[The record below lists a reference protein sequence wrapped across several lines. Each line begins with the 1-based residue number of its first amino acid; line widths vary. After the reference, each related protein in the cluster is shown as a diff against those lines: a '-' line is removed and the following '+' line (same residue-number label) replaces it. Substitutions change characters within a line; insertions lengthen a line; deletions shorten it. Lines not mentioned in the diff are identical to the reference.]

1 MLSAEIRDPEVRLLS
16 VYKDMFSR
24 NAAFQQF
31 ETLKRNRE
39 KRAKQKLFFLEGVHP
54 VEQAIAAGYAFYA
67 IGCDAEARLSGW
79 AQDMIRRAESEIVF
93 RMAPALR
100 AELSDRENPCEL
112 VCLVRMRPELRVL
125 DGPDALYTVFDR
137 PITPGNLGTVIR
149 SADAFGSRSVIT
161 TGHSAD
167 FYDPQCV
174 RASIG
179 TLFHVG
185 HFALGSC
192 EEAMDFFDRLPVRLK
207 IVGTSAHGTALIDE
221 VDMTGPVALVIG
233 NETFGLSKAWK
244 ERCDVLCKI
253 PIYGAASS
261 LNVGCAA
268 TACLYEIARQRRAR
282 QL

>member
-1 MLSAEIRDPEVRLLS
+1 MKGEKVLLS
-16 VYKDMFSR
+16 VYRDMFAR

-39 KRAKQKLFFLEGVHP
+39 KRAKQQLFFLEGVHP
-54 VEQAIAAGYAFYA
+54 VEQAVAAGYEFHA
-67 IGCDAEARLSGW
+67 IGCDAETRLSGW
-79 AQDMIRRAESEIVF
+79 AQDMIRRANPEIVY
-93 RMAPALR
+93 RMAHALR
-100 AELSDRENPCEL
+100 EELSDRENPCEL
-112 VCLVRMRPELRVL
+112 VCLVRMRPELRAI
-125 DGPDALYTVFDR
+125 DAPDALYTVFDR
-137 PITPGNLGTVIR
+137 AITPGNLGTVVR

-179 TLFHVG
+179 TLFHVA
-185 HFALGSC
+185 HAALGSC
-192 EEAMDFFDRLPVRLK
+192 DEAMRFFDSLPTRPL
-207 IVGTSAHGTALIDE
+207 IVGTSAHGTVEIDR
-221 VDMTGPVALVIG
+221 VDMTGPVALVVG

-244 ERCDVLCKI
+244 ERCDVLATI

-261 LNVGCAA
+261 LNVGCAT

-282 QL
+282 QAEKE